1 MHIEINAGGL
11 GAGIAVAEYQLNMSG
26 FISDAESVISSFK
39 AVSSK
44 VYDLNGG
51 VASLQGA
58 VDDLSSRIQ
67 LEEEKKEAAITV
79 QKKSNDFLDLAIR
92 VDKQVASL
100 VNKNKD
106 EFYKTNPWLKPAVTV
121 DDTPWYEDAWNWL
134 CGKGEQ
140 IAEGIKSAWEWTKDT
155 AKKAWDGLVEFY
167 NEHKKIIDT
176 VLIVVGA
183 IGAIIA
189 VVATGGVALVPLL
202 GALGVSTTAAIAIS
216 TAVAVVAVVST
227 VASSALNIVDTWAE
241 IDDPTF
247 NAWQKGLNIVS
258 AVSNLTYSVGTIYNS
273 LKGINPQDYIAQNAS
288 KTASSAPPK
297 KPQFSD
303 LNEMTDSEYDCIS
316 KYNTDSA
323 HFNDPVRSGKTT
335 KDTRQLSKMI
345 GERQLTADKKLYRVA
360 TLDDLNGMEIDNI
373 DAFVNQ
379 PKPFKEAN
387 PFRGFMST
395 SQDPKLPKAV
405 SSGNVFF
412 EFSAP
417 KGVNALDLS
426 NLMYNEVIFD
436 CPRYTIDLIEKVENG
451 YKIFATILT

>member
-44 VYDLNGG
+44 VHDLNGG
-51 VASLQGA
+51 VGSLQGA
-58 VDDLSSRIQ
+58 VDDISSRIQ
-67 LEEEKKEAAITV
+67 LEEEKREAAITV

-106 EFYKTNPWLKPAVTV
+106 EFYKTNPWMKPAVTV

-140 IAEGIKSAWEWTKDT
+140 IAEGLKNAWEWTKDT

-241 IDDPTF
+241 IDNPTF

-258 AVSNLTYSVGTIYNS
+258 AVSNLTYSIGTIYNS
-273 LKGINPQDYIAQNAS
+273 IKHVDPTDYIASHPATNKS
-288 KTASSAPPK
+288 TY
-297 KPQFSD
+297 
-303 LNEMTDSEYDCIS
+303 T
-316 KYNTDSA
+316 NT
-323 HFNDPVRSGKTT
+323 N
-335 KDTRQLSKMI
+335 QLSQKQTQAIVDYSGNDCYNNINDSLRGLDTPTSENAKIIESMRDTL
-345 GERQLTADKKLYRVA
+345 GNSSLPDDMTLYRGTGRA
-360 TLDDLNGMEIDNI
+360 ELGDLKNLTPDELVGKSFYQD
-373 DAFVNQ
+373 
-379 PKPFKEAN
+379 
-387 PFRGFMST
+387 GFMST
-395 SQDPKLPKAV
+395 SPDPNVAKGFTRDVFVKIEAP
-405 SSGNVFF
+405 SGSHGLDITNISRCPWEKEILFDVGQ
-412 EFSAP
+412 ELLIIDAEEI
-417 KGVNALDLS
+417 KGVLHITTML
-426 NLMYNEVIFD
+426 
-436 CPRYTIDLIEKVENG
+436 K
-451 YKIFATILT
+451 